1 MFQAPELK
9 NSFFFGGLLCV
20 LIDDDTVTNLGDD
33 ERTDI

>member
-20 LIDDDTVTNLGDD
+20 LIDDTVTNLGDD